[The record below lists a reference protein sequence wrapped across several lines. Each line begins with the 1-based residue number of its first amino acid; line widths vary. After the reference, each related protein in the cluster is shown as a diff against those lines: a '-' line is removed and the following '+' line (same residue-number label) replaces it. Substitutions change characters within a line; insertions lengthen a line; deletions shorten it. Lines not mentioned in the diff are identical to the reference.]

1 MGVFRRAELIAS
13 SAASCH
19 AGTLNTRSV
28 KALHGLPKVVI
39 VGNPNVGKSVI
50 FNYLTG
56 AYVTVSNYPGTTVEV
71 SRGKARIHGADFEVV
86 DTPGMYSL
94 LPITEEERVARR
106 ILLSEHPE
114 LVLHVVD
121 ARNLDRM
128 LPLTLQLVEAGLP
141 VALVVNILDEAESA
155 GITVDLEGLSARLGI
170 PVVGTVAA
178 TGRGMKDLLR
188 AIYAARL
195 PAGAACP
202 AGEVAR
208 PGSSVAR
215 TTGCG
220 GQCGLCPHAGGA
232 GQRAGLMHPA
242 GAGLTGN
249 IYRPAL
255 QARVDQVAALLRGEY
270 RLSRR
275 AVALLLLQDD
285 QEVRELVREN
295 EPPPVWQRIEA
306 VLQQAP
312 ASFAEPLPYV
322 IALDRQAALKPIV
335 SAVMHL
341 PAKSRRSFADRLS
354 ALTMRPA
361 TGIPLLLLV
370 VYFGLYQFVGVF
382 GAGTLVDFLEEV
394 VFGRYLL
401 PPVDALVKSLLP
413 WPVWHDLLV
422 GEYGVITLGVR
433 YAVAIILPIVGT
445 FFLFFS
451 VAEDSGYFPRLAMLV
466 DRAFKRIGLNGRAVI
481 PMVLG
486 FGCDTMATMT
496 TRILET
502 RRERLIATFL
512 LALAIPCSAQL
523 GVILALLSGKPL
535 AMTVWA
541 GVVLGVFLLAGW
553 LTARL
558 LPGTGPSFYMELPP
572 LRLPKLTNVLAKTA
586 ARMRWY
592 FLEVFPVFIL
602 ASVLLWAGRLTGLFD
617 WLVGLLAPVVQAL
630 GLPRETA
637 VVFLFGFF
645 RRDYGAAGLFDMA
658 KSGALTVQ
666 QLTVAAV
673 TLTIFIPCI
682 AQFSVM
688 LKERGPKAALAMA
701 GFIFPFAFLT
711 GYALNQIWTL
721 VARLVAA

>member
-1 MGVFRRAELIAS
+1 MAVFRRAE
-13 SAASCH
+13 SAVPAPSCH
-19 AGTLNTRSV
+19 GGAGRA
-28 KALHGLPKVVI
+28 KAARALHGLPKVVI

-71 SRGKARIHGADFEVV
+71 SRGKCRISGVEFEVV

-141 VALVVNILDEAESA
+141 VALVVNILDEAERA
-155 GITVDLEGLSARLGI
+155 GITLDLDGLSARLGI

-188 AIYAARL
+188 LVYAGRC
-195 PAGAACP
+195 PADAACP
-202 AGEVAR
+202 VGEGEPETASAGR
-208 PGSSVAR
+208 Q
-215 TTGCG
+215 TGCG
-220 GQCGLCPHAGGA
+220 RRCSTCPHAA
-232 GQRAGLMHPA
+232 GMREGLVQ
-242 GAGLTGN
+242 L
-249 IYRPAL
+249 RPAAFPGRVYRAEL
-255 QARVDQVAALLRGEY
+255 QAEVDKVASLLNADY
-270 RLSRR
+270 RLSRP
-275 AVALLLLQDD
+275 AIALLLLQGDE
-285 QEVRELVREN
+285 EVAGLVRES
-295 EPPPVWQRIEA
+295 ESPRTWKAIDA
-306 VLQQAP
+306 VRQKTA
-312 ASFAEPLPYV
+312 AAFGEPLPYV
-322 IALDRQAALKPIV
+322 VALDRQAALKPIV
-335 SAVMHL
+335 SAVMRL
-341 PAKSRRSFADRLS
+341 PASSGKTFAERLS
-354 ALTMRPA
+354 GLTMRPS
-361 TGIPLLLLV
+361 TGLPLLLLV
-370 VYFGLYQFVGVF
+370 LYFGLYQFVGVF
-382 GAGTLVDFLEEV
+382 GAGTLVGFLEEDL
-394 VFGRYLL
+394 FGRYLL
-401 PPVDALVKSLLP
+401 PPLTALVRYLLP
-413 WPVWHDLLV
+413 WPVWQDLFV
-422 GEYGVITLGVR
+422 GEYGVLTLGVR

-451 VAEDSGYFPRLAMLV
+451 VMEDSGYFPRLAMLV
-466 DRAFKRIGLNGRAVI
+466 DRVFKRIGLNGRAVI
-481 PMVLG
+481 PLVLG
-486 FGCDTMATMT
+486 LGCDTMATMT

-523 GVILALLSGKPL
+523 GVILSLLSGHPL
-535 AMTVWA
+535 AMAVWA
-541 GVVLGVFLLAGW
+541 GVVLGVLLLAGW
-553 LTARL
+553 LTALL
-558 LPGTGPSFYMELPP
+558 LPGKGPSFYMELPP
-572 LRLPKLTNVLAKTA
+572 LRLPKAANVLAKTW

-592 FLEVFPVFIL
+592 FAEVFPIFIL
-602 ASVLLWAGRLTGLFD
+602 ASVLIWLGRLTGLFD
-617 WLVGLLAPVVQAL
+617 WLVGLLRPVVQAL

-666 QLTVAAV
+666 QLAVAAV

-688 LKERGPKAALAMA
+688 LKERGVKAALAMA
-701 GFIFPFAFLT
+701 GFIFPFAFAV
-711 GYALNQIWTL
+711 GYAVNWLWTAL
-721 VARLVAA
+721 AAALT

>member
-1 MGVFRRAELIAS
+1 M
-13 SAASCH
+13 
-19 AGTLNTRSV
+19 
-28 KALHGLPKVVI
+28 PKVVI

-71 SRGKARIHGADFEVV
+71 SRGKCRISGVEFEVV

-94 LPITEEERVARR
+94 LPITEEERVARH

-128 LPLTLQLVEAGLP
+128 LPLTLQLIEAGLP
-141 VALVVNILDEAESA
+141 VALVVNVLDEAERA
-155 GITVDLEGLSARLGI
+155 GIALDLGGLSARLGI

-188 AIYAARL
+188 LVYAGRC
-195 PAGAACP
+195 PAQAACP
-202 AGEVAR
+202 AGQGDPLTAAAGR
-208 PGSSVAR
+208 KS
-215 TTGCG
+215 GCG
-220 GQCGLCPHAGGA
+220 RRCSTCPHAA
-232 GQRAGLMHPA
+232 GVAEGLVRPQPSR
-242 GAGLTGN
+242 LSEQV
-249 IYRPAL
+249 YRPAL
-255 QARVDQVAALLRGEY
+255 KEWIAQVAASLKADY

-275 AVALLLLQDD
+275 AIALLLLQGDH
-285 QEVRELVREN
+285 EVAELVRKS
-295 EPPPVWQRIEA
+295 EPPQSWRAIQGMLKR
-306 VLQQAP
+306 
-312 ASFAEPLPYV
+312 ASDAFAEPLPYV
-322 IALDRQAALKPIV
+322 VALDRQAALRPVV
-335 SAVMHL
+335 SAVMRL
-341 PAKSRRSFADRLS
+341 PTSTGPTLADRLS
-354 ALTMRPA
+354 ALTMRPL

-370 VYFGLYQFVGVF
+370 LYFGLYQFVGVF
-382 GAGTLVDFLEEV
+382 GAGTVVDFLEEV

-401 PPVDALVKSLLP
+401 PPVSVLVRHLIP
-413 WPVWHDLLV
+413 WPVWQDLV
-422 GEYGVITLGVR
+422 IGEYGLLTLGVR

-466 DRAFKRIGLNGRAVI
+466 DKVFKRLGLNGRAVI

-512 LALAIPCSAQL
+512 LALAVPCSAQL
-523 GVILALLSGKPL
+523 GVILSLLAGKPL
-535 AMTVWA
+535 AMAVWA
-541 GVVLGVFLLAGW
+541 GVVLGVFLLVGW

-558 LPGTGPSFYMELPP
+558 LPGSEPSFYMELPP
-572 LRLPKLTNVLAKTA
+572 LRLPKLSNVLAKTW
-586 ARMRWY
+586 ARMKWY
-592 FLEVFPVFIL
+592 FLEVFPIFLL
-602 ASVLLWAGRLTGLFD
+602 ASALIWLGRLTGLFG

-630 GLPRETA
+630 GLPRDTA

-645 RRDYGAAGLFDMA
+645 RRDYGAAGLFDLA
-658 KSGALTVQ
+658 RSGGLTVQ
-666 QLTVAAV
+666 QLAVAAV

-688 LKERGPKAALAMA
+688 LKERGVKAALAMA
-701 GFIFPFAFLT
+701 GFIFPFAFLV
-711 GYALNQIWTL
+711 GYTVNWVWT
-721 VARLVAA
+721 AVAALLAP